1 MAYRYLRLALT
12 DGLDSPESVE
22 AAMSAILSFISI
34 DIMHGSMS
42 EFPLHL
48 AAFRALQAQYQ
59 QKNRNGPAETLET
72 SPAERYLN
80 SIFYLQ
86 STLSLSTNCELTPV
100 PWPSDPQRSHCREES
115 MYKIATTVNDTCLQ
129 YTYGTTKC
137 LAIFIRAAATLFRSV
152 SYYLSAGVQLPAGLQ
167 HAVYTLLSKLNSW
180 SLAAENIIEL
190 PDFTTM
196 KVMKLHILAF
206 HDAIHIFCVTHLM
219 LPFYTCQEAH
229 KASSEEIRL
238 RASRVLTHLQC
249 IENIKQENSRIFY
262 TQAASILWPGFIA
275 SCEAVGEDR
284 SGWTKWWEHMLTYR
298 IGNIA
303 SLYAT
308 VREVWQLSNSGQGSS
323 KIPVWRVL
331 LKKKKGIIIA
341 L

>member
-1 MAYRYLRLALT
+1 
-12 DGLDSPESVE
+12 
-22 AAMSAILSFISI
+22 
-34 DIMHGSMS
+34 MS

-48 AAFRALQAQYQ
+48 AAFRALQAQFQ
-59 QKNRNGPAETLET
+59 QRNRNGPAETLET
-72 SPAERYLN
+72 SPAERYLT

-100 PWPSDPQRSHCREES
+100 PWPSDPQR
-115 MYKIATTVNDTCLQ
+115 TVNDTCLQ

-137 LAIFIRAAATLFRSV
+137 LAMFIRAAATLFRSM
-152 SYYLSAGVQLPAGLQ
+152 SYYISAGVQLPAGLQ
-167 HAVYTLLSKLNSW
+167 DAVYTLLSKLNSW

-206 HDAIHIFCVTHLM
+206 HDAIHIFC
-219 LPFYTCQEAH
+219 EAH

-331 LKKKKGIIIA
+331 LKKKKVIIIA